1 MYVYYTAYGQYRD
14 PSRDC
19 GFSTFRSHTRWKHC
33 ISSKELIKSLRAQRW
48 CASARH
54 PKEPSLLLMLTSF
67 SKEVTSRPL

>member
-1 MYVYYTAYGQYRD
+1 MYIKQHMVNIGI
-14 PSRDC
+14 PPEIVGSRL
-19 GFSTFRSHTRWKHC
+19 FESHTRWKHC